1 MLLPHA
7 LPSPAQPPPH
17 RHRLRAAPLLAAG
30 AIVGSASGIAAWLA
44 CTQIMSGSIS
54 VDTAGLNAPLLTG
67 SILSVGVSAILL
79 PIISLVAPCKPF
91 DWEELNTKI
100 TTTEDVVRC
109 RQDPGPLASLET
121 LRRVS
126 AHVLPLRWV
135 AVVGLAAELA
145 QHMSLHSTYRILEL
159 PLVFPAHGG

>member
-1 MLLPHA
+1 M
-7 LPSPAQPPPH
+7 
-17 RHRLRAAPLLAAG
+17 
-30 AIVGSASGIAAWLA
+30 GSACGIASWLA

-109 RQDPGPLASLET
+109 RRVKPYMLNPKPT
-121 LRRVS
+121 L
-126 AHVLPLRWV
+126 
-135 AVVGLAAELA
+135 
-145 QHMSLHSTYRILEL
+145 
-159 PLVFPAHGG
+159 